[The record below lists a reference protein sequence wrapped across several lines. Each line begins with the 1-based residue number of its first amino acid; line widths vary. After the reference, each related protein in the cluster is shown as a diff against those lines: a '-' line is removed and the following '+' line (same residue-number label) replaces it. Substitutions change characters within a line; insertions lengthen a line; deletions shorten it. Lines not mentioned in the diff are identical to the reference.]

1 MLAVSSVH
9 AAVPTPSIDKPVAIK
24 ILLVGNSFLRWNNLP
39 NLIREYFATVYPNTA
54 VTVVSNIVDG
64 RTVQAAL
71 DAGPSRDLLS
81 QCEWDVALVQG
92 RAGLTWQFNGE
103 TKSSSPESFV
113 GTARLLKSTVKA
125 CQGEI
130 ALLAPWNFRSDRD
143 HHREDFTYSLASRD
157 AGLAQLPM
165 GRVFSQLRA
174 NGYKE
179 LIDPDGNH
187 PGKMGSRAIAA
198 AIAEFSV
205 AKAFARQ
212 HLERDITAKVVPD
225 YRSTIVAA
233 LTRTSGDSEAILR
246 TEMRWD
252 AYPTLKALN
261 PPTTASLRGL
271 WFAKSGATRNSYG
284 TLLRIGEGRVDVTE
298 FNVVGR
304 TIRAASLRP
313 RGGDESRF
321 SFRSMA
327 VDFEFEVARDDAK
340 LAALSRSGSPD
351 RLVFKSASYEPAAD
365 NSYYERL
372 TQLYDRFDTEAAVHG
387 LARSLPDHV
396 ARVNAF
402 LATQN
407 VAPIAF
413 DEWELILIAWH
424 AFEQAEPQ
432 RGAQYL
438 DAASAL
444 FPTSVD
450 VKNERR
456 KRGLNDPSK

>member
-1 MLAVSSVH
+1 VSAVSSVH
-9 AAVPTPSIDKPVAIK
+9 GAVPTPSIDKPVAIK

-39 NLIREYFATVYPNTA
+39 NLIRDYFATVYPNTA

-71 DAGPSRDLLS
+71 DEGPSRDLLS
-81 QCEWDVALVQG
+81 QCDWDVAVVQG
-92 RAGLTWQFNGE
+92 RTGLTWQFNGD
-103 TKSSSPESFV
+103 TKWSSPESFV
-113 GTARLLKSTVKA
+113 GTARLLRSTVKA
-125 CQGEI
+125 CRGEV
-130 ALLAPWNFRSDRD
+130 ALFAPWNFRSDRE
-143 HHREDFTYSLASRD
+143 HHREDITYSLASRD

-165 GRVFSQLRA
+165 GRVFSQLRT
-174 NGYKE
+174 NGYNE

-187 PGKMGSRAIAA
+187 PGKVGSRAIAA

-205 AKAFARQ
+205 AKTFAGQ

-225 YRSTIVAA
+225 YRSPIVAA
-233 LTRTSGDSEAILR
+233 LARTSGDSEAILR

-252 AYPTLKALN
+252 AYPTLKASK
-261 PPTTASLRGL
+261 PRDTASLRGL

-284 TLLRIGEGRVDVTE
+284 TLLRIGEGRIEVTE
-298 FNVVGR
+298 FNVAGR
-304 TIRAASLRP
+304 TIRTAAPRP
-313 RGGDESRF
+313 QGSDESRF

-327 VDFEFEVARDDAK
+327 VDFEFEVMRDGPQ
-340 LAALSRSGSPD
+340 LAALSRSGAPD
-351 RLVFKSASYEPAAD
+351 RLVFKTAAYEPATD
-365 NSYYERL
+365 NPYYQQLVR
-372 TQLYDRFDTEAAVHG
+372 LYDRFDTEAVVHG
-387 LARSLPDHV
+387 LTHALPDHV

-402 LATQN
+402 LAMQN

-424 AFEQAEPQ
+424 AFEHGEPQ

-456 KRGLNDPSK
+456 KRGLNEPNK